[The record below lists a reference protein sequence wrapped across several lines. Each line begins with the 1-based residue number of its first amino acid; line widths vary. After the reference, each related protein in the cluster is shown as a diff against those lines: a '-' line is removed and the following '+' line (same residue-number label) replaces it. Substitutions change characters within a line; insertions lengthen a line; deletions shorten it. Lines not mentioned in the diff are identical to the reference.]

1 MTTETEN
8 NQNSDI
14 LGMSDE
20 DFAKLS
26 GPEADPVV
34 PVEPKT
40 TPEAGASAVVVDP
53 ETPDAP
59 VVETPA
65 PAAEAAPVVPVV
77 PAVETPDTPA
87 VATADTPTPAPAVE
101 PKIEAQDYEGFYKK
115 VMAPFVANGK
125 TIELRTPEEAI
136 QLMQMGANYTRKMQS
151 IAPHRKLLLMLE
163 NNGLLDESKLSFL
176 IDIEK
181 KNPEAIKKLVKDAGI
196 DPMDIDTAVEPT
208 YLGGNH
214 QVSDD
219 EANFKSALEDM
230 KSTQPGL
237 ETLKVINSNWDQASK
252 EVLWKNPEVMAVIQQ
267 QRELGVYDK
276 IAAEVER
283 QKTLGTI
290 PAQMPFVEAY
300 RIVGTQLLQ
309 AQPQTPAV
317 TTPTAVGTTVA
328 KPKPAATNG
337 DKVSAA
343 SPTRSTPR
351 KAESF
356 INPLAMSDEEFMK
369 QMSPR
374 L

>member
-1 MTTETEN
+1 MTIESEN
-8 NQNSDI
+8 TLPADI

-20 DFAKLS
+20 DFAKMDS
-26 GPEADPVV
+26 PDSVV
-34 PVEPKT
+34 IPAE
-40 TPEAGASAVVVDP
+40 
-53 ETPDAP
+53 
-59 VVETPA
+59 VVEPA
-65 PAAEAAPVVPVV
+65 PAATVDEPVPKEESEIVAPLV
-77 PAVETPDTPA
+77 PADVPDGDEVVTPPA
-87 VATADTPTPAPAVE
+87 TVASVE
-101 PKIEAQDYEGFYKK
+101 PKEAAVVPDPKEKIEPVVAAADYEGFYKK
-115 VMAPFVANGK
+115 IMAPFVANGK

-151 IAPHRKLLLMLE
+151 IAPHRKILMMLE

-176 IDIEK
+176 IDVEK
-181 KNPEAIKKLVKDAGI
+181 KNPDAIKKLVKDAGI

-214 QVSDD
+214 QVTDD
-219 EANFKSALEDM
+219 EANFKTTLEDM
-230 KSTQPGL
+230 KSTPSGL
-237 ETLKVINSNWDQASK
+237 ETLKVINANWDQASK
-252 EVLWKNPEVMAVIQQ
+252 EVLWKNPEVMAVMQQ

-283 QKTLGTI
+283 QRTLGII
-290 PAQMPFVEAY
+290 PTQMPFVEAY
-300 RIVGTQLLQ
+300 RVVGTQLLKS
-309 AQPQTPAV
+309 QTVAPAV
-317 TTPTAVGTTVA
+317 AAPTPVGTTVA
-328 KPKPAATNG
+328 KPKTVVTNG
-337 DKVSAA
+337 DKASAA

>member
-1 MTTETEN
+1 MTIETEN

-34 PVEPKT
+34 PAEPESVLEVVEAT
-40 TPEAGASAVVVDP
+40 DP
-53 ETPDAP
+53 EVPDAP
-59 VVETPA
+59 VVGATTPA
-65 PAAEAAPVVPVV
+65 APAEAAPVVEATDAVV
-77 PAVETPDTPA
+77 PAA
-87 VATADTPTPAPAVE
+87 ATEADTPIPTTVE
-101 PKIEAQDYEGFYKK
+101 KKTEVQDYEGFYKK

-219 EANFKSALEDM
+219 EANFKSVLEDM
-230 KSTQPGL
+230 KSTQTGL

-283 QKTLGTI
+283 QRTLGTI
-290 PAQMPFVEAY
+290 PTQMPFVEAY
-300 RIVGTQLLQ
+300 RVVGTQLLQ

-317 TTPTAVGTTVA
+317 TAPTSVGTTVA
-328 KPKPAATNG
+328 KPKPAAANG

>member
-1 MTTETEN
+1 MTTESEN
-8 NQNSDI
+8 TLPADI

-20 DFAKLS
+20 DFAKMDS
-26 GPEADPVV
+26 PD
-34 PVEPKT
+34 
-40 TPEAGASAVVVDP
+40 SAVTPAEVVD
-53 ETPDAP
+53 D
-59 VVETPA
+59 TPA
-65 PAAEAAPVVPVV
+65 TAPAEVV
-77 PAVETPDTPA
+77 PAVEPVVPTEEADEVTPVTQ
-87 VATADTPTPAPAVE
+87 APAATTE
-101 PKIEAQDYEGFYKK
+101 EDQPTTSEEQSTKPTDAPDEAEKKTEAVTDYEGFYKK
-115 VMAPFVANGK
+115 IMAPFVANGK

-151 IAPHRKLLLMLE
+151 IAPHRKILMMLE

-176 IDIEK
+176 IDVEK

-196 DPMDIDTAVEPT
+196 DPMEIDTAVEPT

-214 QVSDD
+214 QVTDD
-219 EANFKSALEDM
+219 EANFKSVLEDM
-230 KSTQPGL
+230 KSTPNGL
-237 ETLKVINSNWDQASK
+237 ETLKVINANWDQASK
-252 EVLWKNPEVMAVIQQ
+252 EVLWSNPEVMAVIQQ

-276 IAAEVER
+276 IAAEIDR
-283 QKTLGTI
+283 QKTLGI
-290 PAQMPFVEAY
+290 ISAQMPFVEAY
-300 RIVGTQLLQ
+300 KVVGQQLLQ
-309 AQPQTPAV
+309 AQPSQPAV
-317 TTPTAVGTTVA
+317 ATPTAVGTTVS
-328 KPKPAATNG
+328 KPKPPVTNG